1 MTASNAAEGED
12 VGDDKGSNSPPDDK
26 ELTAADPD
34 DPTESLLGEVRR
46 EAKLL
51 ELCRHDILN
60 LQSLKAFNFKIQCSS
75 QSKMSIHAFT
85 DTVLNLV

>member
-12 VGDDKGSNSPPDDK
+12 VGDDKGSYSPPDDK

-34 DPTESLLGEVRR
+34 DPIESLLGEVRR

-51 ELCRHDILN
+51 RVKREIQKES
-60 LQSLKAFNFKIQCSS
+60 LQTPSLALSVCHCPNYQIVFSLPLLRVS
-75 QSKMSIHAFT
+75 
-85 DTVLNLV
+85 L